1 MMWHALPGKGGISI
15 EQSKQWRASGI
26 HKTWPLKYHAR
37 IGQVKGTII
46 RVKDWCA
53 RLERSVQFAIILQ
66 IRAGSFHVINRI
78 SPVKIQNLLSI
89 QLWRAV
95 WSRRDAASEV
105 NRKGKGWAVVHY
117 LLQTIFEIPHDCQAA
132 SRVWRVWPWC
142 VMKNVWY
149 QPA

>member
-15 EQSKQWRASGI
+15 EQSKQWGARCI
-26 HKTWPLKYHAR
+26 HKICSMKYHAR
-37 IGQVKGTII
+37 IGQVKGAII
-46 RVKDWCA
+46 WVKDWCA
-53 RLERSVQFAIILQ
+53 RLESCVQLAIVLQ
-66 IRAGSFHVINRI
+66 LRDRSFHGINRI

-89 QLWRAV
+89 QFWRAA

-105 NRKGKGWAVVHY
+105 NRNGKGWAVVHY

-142 VMKNVWY
+142 VRKNVWY
-149 QPA
+149 RLA